1 MSQIYCQYCGFLYDT
16 DIQSYCPNEHVEDY
30 DFPFVLDED
39 LNIRTSW
46 GEIVLEVCPHNDWI
60 MNFIIKSINK
70 QKGVRL

>member
-1 MSQIYCQYCGFLYDT
+1 M
-16 DIQSYCPNEHVEDY
+16 EDY